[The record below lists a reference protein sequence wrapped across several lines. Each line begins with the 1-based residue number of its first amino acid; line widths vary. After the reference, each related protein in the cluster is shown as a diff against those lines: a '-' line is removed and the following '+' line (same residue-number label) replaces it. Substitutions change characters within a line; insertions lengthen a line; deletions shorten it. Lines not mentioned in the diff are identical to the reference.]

1 MAMFSPTEKR
11 NLTKLLSCA
20 ASPIDVNQVVASQE
34 EASLEAVTREE
45 AIPEAA
51 NQEQVL
57 TLDGLHGFLFGLA
70 ITPDS
75 IEPSE
80 WLPVIF
86 GEGGPQLVDRKAEE
100 RLLGHLS
107 SASSR
112 ITQENQDGVLS
123 FPFGDPIKAKEV
135 HRIKDW
141 TDGLYLAIGQRPEI
155 WAKRYTDNAKSSV
168 PYEAVS
174 EITSCF
180 SVIMGISDPEKI
192 TEFIQRS
199 QGKDSELVKNTA
211 EFLARLFV
219 LLPKA
224 VAKIQKHG
232 NAIRDVLIVPC
243 ADRPVGPVGA
253 VGSGEPRRVEKVGR
267 NEPCPCGSG
276 GKYKKCCGK

>member
-1 MAMFSPTEKR
+1 MAMFTPTEKG
-11 NLTKLLSCA
+11 NLTKLLACA
-20 ASPIDVNQVVASQE
+20 ASPVDVNQVVASQE
-34 EASLEAVTREE
+34 AHSLEAVTHEE
-45 AIPEAA
+45 ATPQTV

-70 ITPDS
+70 VTPES

-86 GEGGPQLVDRKAEE
+86 GEGGPQLDDKKAGE
-100 RLLGHLS
+100 RLLGNLFS
-107 SASSR
+107 VSNR
-112 ITQENQDGVLS
+112 ITQENQDGVLA
-123 FPFGDPIKAKEV
+123 FPFGDPIKSKEV
-135 HRIKDW
+135 QRIQDW
-141 TDGLYLAIGQRPEI
+141 TRGLYLAISLRPEI
-155 WAKRYTDNAKSSV
+155 WAKRYTVNAKSSQ
-168 PYEAVS
+168 PYEADS

-232 NAIRDVLIVPC
+232 NAIRDGLIVPC

>member
-11 NLTKLLSCA
+11 NLTNLLANA
-20 ASPIDVNQVVASQE
+20 ANLVPVNQVVVRHEEASQE
-34 EASLEAVTREE
+34 SITREE
-45 AIPEAA
+45 VTEEAS
-51 NQEQVL
+51 NLNEVR

-70 ITPDS
+70 ITPEP

-86 GEGGPQLVDRKAEE
+86 GEGGPQLVDKKSGE
-100 RLLGHLS
+100 RLLGNLFS
-107 SASSR
+107 SSNR
-112 ITQENQDGVLS
+112 ITKENQDGELS
-123 FPFGDPIKAKEV
+123 FPFSDPIKSKEV
-135 HRIKDW
+135 QRIQDW
-141 TDGLYLAIGQRPEI
+141 TRGLYLAISLRPEI
-155 WAKRYTDNAKSSV
+155 WAKRYTVSAKCSE
-168 PYEAVS
+168 PYGFDS

-199 QGKDSELVKNTA
+199 QEQDSELVKNTA

-224 VAKIQKHG
+224 VTAIQNHA
-232 NAIRDVLIVPC
+232 NAIRDGLIVPST
-243 ADRPVGPVGA
+243 DRPVGPVGP
-253 VGSGEPRRVEKVGR
+253 VGPTEPRRVEKVGR